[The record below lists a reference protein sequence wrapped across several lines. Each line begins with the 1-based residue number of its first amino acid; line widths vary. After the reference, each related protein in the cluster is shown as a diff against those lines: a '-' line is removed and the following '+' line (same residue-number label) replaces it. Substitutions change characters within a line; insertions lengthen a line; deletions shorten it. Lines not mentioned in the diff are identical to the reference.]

1 MSHINIIYFFY
12 FFMQLLVT
20 DDQTWA
26 IENIPLF
33 ESSNHT
39 LDLVYYF
46 RWRSYRSHIHPTNN
60 PVRF

>member
-1 MSHINIIYFFY
+1 
-12 FFMQLLVT
+12 MQLLVT